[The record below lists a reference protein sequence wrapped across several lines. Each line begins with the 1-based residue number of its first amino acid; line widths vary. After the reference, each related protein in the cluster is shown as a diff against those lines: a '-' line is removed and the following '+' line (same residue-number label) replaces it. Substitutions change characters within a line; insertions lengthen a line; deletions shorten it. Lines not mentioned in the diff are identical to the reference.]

1 MALGEVEGA
10 LDLMEVL
17 AEKKAWSLPWTRGI
31 YRRNDMLEN
40 HPRYLDFLERIGLD
54 DESVSML
61 QAELGLE

>member
-1 MALGEVEGA
+1 
-10 LDLMEVL
+10 MEVL
-17 AEKKAWSLPWTRGI
+17 AEKKAWSLSWIRGI
-31 YRRNDMLEN
+31 YRRNDMLQN